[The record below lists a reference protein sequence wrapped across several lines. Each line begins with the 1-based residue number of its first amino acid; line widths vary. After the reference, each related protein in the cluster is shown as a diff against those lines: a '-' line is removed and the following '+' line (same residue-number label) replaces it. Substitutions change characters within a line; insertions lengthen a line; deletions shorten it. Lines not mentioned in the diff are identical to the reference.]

1 MNNRTKQTNS
11 HNYVA
16 PNIKVVAFKVE
27 LGFGFGGSLTSARPG
42 DGVVTFGGL
51 MDHTDAND
59 HSGLGQYINRGSIF
73 GDDNN

>member
-27 LGFGFGGSLTSARPG
+27 LGLGASQPRSEALTPSASNPG
-42 DGVVTFGGL
+42 LEAVTESETGL
-51 MDHTDAND
+51 SEYFN
-59 HSGLGQYINRGSIF
+59 F
-73 GDDNN
+73 